1 MGTENRDNLDFPGG
15 CFVHKLNACLFYI
28 FACIRDLFLYKSFD
42 SGESRS
48 DCIWGKLTAQLRI

>member
-15 CFVHKLNACLFYI
+15 RYLHKLNVCLFYI
-28 FACIRDLFLYKSFD
+28 FVCTKDSFLYKAFD

-48 DCIWGKLTAQLRI
+48 DSVWGKLTAQLRL